1 MNAYVVADQRWA
13 FGRNGGLLFSLPAD
27 LDRFHSL
34 TQNGTVIM
42 GPERLEFFTGGT
54 PLPQRRNI
62 IVTRNPSLLPEGTE
76 GKLHAAPGGG
86 CAIRALTAPVTGR
99 KTFRGIDGQR
109 DQLLLGMG
117 ISILCGRRV
126 QGTSVFSAVG
136 AFMAS
141 RLEK

>member
-76 GKLHAAPGGG
+76 VVSSPEK
-86 CAIRALTAPVTGR
+86 ALAR
-99 KTFRGIDGQR
+99 
-109 DQLLLGMG
+109 
-117 ISILCGRRV
+117 SEEH
-126 QGTSVFSAVG
+126 TSELQSP
-136 AFMAS
+136 S
-141 RLEK
+141 